1 MTIATPS
8 SLPPFNRLGPWEWAK
23 KNLFSNWFNTLL
35 TLVSLAI
42 LAWILTSFLTWAL
55 TQASWNVI
63 RENFRLFFVGRY
75 PVQYL
80 WRVWFSLGLIV
91 AMSGLSWGILAR
103 QSRLLDRRGLILL
116 GIVAATVVLV
126 LALLADPTSMLICVG
141 LLVLLIGTAYLGQI
155 IGRSKP
161 DLGTWLPLI
170 WLLTFFLAFALVRG
184 WLGGRPVKLDDIS
197 GLLLTLLAAFV
208 SIVLSFP
215 LGVLLALGRRSQL
228 PVIRWV
234 SIAYIELVR
243 GLPLVTILFAS
254 QLLVPLALP
263 PGVRTDRV
271 MRAIVGLT
279 LFSAAYL
286 AENVRG
292 GLQAVP
298 RGQTEA
304 AKALGM
310 NPLLTTGLIV
320 LPQALKAVIPTIV
333 GQFISLFKDTS
344 LLAIVGLTELLGIGQ
359 TILANPQYIGLN
371 KEVFLFIGLIYFLCC
386 YAMSSASR
394 RLEKQLNATGGGT
407 VTPALS
413 TDAAMAMGMG
423 EGGASI

>member
-1 MTIATPS
+1 MTIATSPS
-8 SLPPFNRLGPWEWAK
+8 SPPFNRIGPWEWAR
-23 KNLFSNWFNTLL
+23 KNLFSSWFNTVL
-35 TLVSLAI
+35 TLISVLL
-42 LAWILTSFLTWAL
+42 LAWVLISLFTWIF
-55 TQASWNVI
+55 TQANWAVV
-63 RENFRLFFVGRY
+63 RQNFRLFFVGRY
-75 PVQYL
+75 PVELL
-80 WRVWFSLGLIV
+80 WRIWLSLGVIV
-91 AMSGLSWGILAR
+91 AVSGFSWGILAR
-103 QSRLLDRRGLILL
+103 QARLFDRRGLILL
-116 GIVAATVVLV
+116 GVLAATVVIV
-126 LALLADPTSMLICVG
+126 LALLADPTSILISLGMLA
-141 LLVLLIGTAYLGQI
+141 LLIGTAYVGQR

-161 DLGTWLPLI
+161 ELGTWLPLV
-170 WLLTFFLAFALVRG
+170 WLLTFLVAYALVRG
-184 WLGGRPVKLDDIS
+184 WIGGRPVKLDDIS

-228 PVIRWV
+228 PVIRWLSV
-234 SIAYIELVR
+234 AYIELVR

-263 PGVRTDRV
+263 PGIRTDRV

-310 NPLLTTGLIV
+310 NPVLTTGLIV

-371 KEVFLFIGLIYFLCC
+371 KEVYLFIGVIYFICC

-394 RLEKQLNATGGGT
+394 RLEKQLNSSGGGT
-407 VTPALS
+407 VNPALS
-413 TDAAMAMGMG
+413 NDAAMGMGMG
-423 EGGASI
+423 EGGAAI